1 MAKPTPLFWRFYRL
15 LWAVGRPIVP
25 LAFWM
30 RMRRG
35 KEDRVRLPERRG
47 QAGFQRP
54 DGPLVWLH
62 AASVGE
68 LVCVIPLIERIWA
81 LKMAVLVT
89 SGTVTAAQLAAQRLP
104 RGVIHQFSPVDSPH
118 YVRRF
123 LTHWKP
129 DLALLV
135 ESDLWPNLILESAER
150 GIPLILVNGRLSQR
164 SFRRWRRVPQTIAP
178 LLQRFDLC
186 LARNAADARAF
197 GELGAPRV
205 VTTGNLKFDVP
216 APPANPDKLRM
227 LRAAIAG
234 RPVLGAASTHP
245 GEDDAVIAA
254 HRMLRMRIPRLLTLI
269 APRHPERGPGIAE
282 IANVG
287 GLRAVLRSQGQ
298 FPNETTDV
306 YVCDTIGEL
315 GLFYSLTPIV
325 FIGGSLVKHGGQN
338 PIEPAKLG
346 AALLHGPHVGNFADV
361 YKALD
366 AGHGAVQVED
376 AHMLAL
382 RAHAWLQDET
392 ARARA
397 AESAHETVEGL
408 GGALEKTLQALEPYL
423 MQLRLGQGAH
433 HA

>member
-1 MAKPTPLFWRFYRL
+1 MSGRPIYPVAVTTSRRTELKSWDRAVINKPFGRMACVTGAPIRVAADASDDMLETRGNRSSTASTRQPRAPKRWRTEPGMAKRTPLFWRFYRL
-15 LWAVGRPIVP
+15 LWTVGRPIVP
-25 LAFWM
+25 LAFWV

-35 KEDRVRLPERRG
+35 KEDRLRLPERRG
-47 QAGFQRP
+47 EPGFERP

-68 LVCVIPLIERIWA
+68 LICVIPLIERIRA
-81 LKMAVLVT
+81 LKIGVLVT

-104 RGVIHQFSPVDSPH
+104 QGVIHQFSPVDSPR

-123 LTHWKP
+123 LAHWQP

-135 ESDLWPNLILESAER
+135 ESDLWPNMILQSAER

-282 IANVG
+282 IARAG

-298 FPNETTDV
+298 FPSENTDV
-306 YVCDTIGEL
+306 YVFDTIGEL
-315 GLFYSLTPIV
+315 GLFYSVTPM
-325 FIGGSLVKHGGQN
+325 SSS
-338 PIEPAKLG
+338 G
-346 AALLHGPHVGNFADV
+346 A
-361 YKALD
+361 
-366 AGHGAVQVED
+366 
-376 AHMLAL
+376 
-382 RAHAWLQDET
+382 RW
-392 ARARA
+392 
-397 AESAHETVEGL
+397 
-408 GGALEKTLQALEPYL
+408 
-423 MQLRLGQGAH
+423 
-433 HA
+433 